1 MLNVKF
7 LWVVVLLT
15 FSHAVY
21 AQEDLDVKE
30 TPDEVQLTFE
40 HRQFTATEIQLLQEL
55 EKRRVI
61 LDRREKALELR
72 ERLVDLAEKRLAEKT
87 GSMEILKA
95 QLEQLLKNLSDKE
108 EGELKELAKI
118 YEEMK
123 AESAASVMNR
133 MDNKIVFDVFK
144 RMSRKST
151 AKIMEK
157 MDTGKP
163 VLSLKCWQKKASYHF
178 LTKKIFY
185 FLPLCQVKYNKKFKA
200 FLISLRS

>member
-1 MLNVKF
+1 MYRFFILTAF
-7 LWVVVLLT
+7 LLFLAT
-15 FSHAVY
+15 FNAT
-21 AQEDLDVKE
+21 AQDDVDVQE

-40 HRQFTATEIQLLQEL
+40 HRQFTATEVQILQEL

-72 ERLVDLAEKRLAEKT
+72 ERLVDLAEKRLSEKT
-87 GSMEILKA
+87 SSMEILKS
-95 QLEQLLKNLSDKE
+95 QLEQLLANLSDKE

-123 AESAASVMNR
+123 AESAANVMNR

-157 MDTGKP
+157 MDTGKAR
-163 VLSLKCWQKKASYHF
+163 LISEMLAEKSE
-178 LTKKIFY
+178 
-185 FLPLCQVKYNKKFKA
+185 LPLFNK
-200 FLISLRS
+200 

>member
-1 MLNVKF
+1 MHKF
-7 LWVVVLLT
+7 AFVFCLILASFISYV
-15 FSHAVY
+15 H
-21 AQEDLDVKE
+21 AQEDVDIQE

-40 HRQFTATEIQLLQEL
+40 HRQFTATEVQLLQEL
-55 EKRRVI
+55 EKRRVV

-72 ERLVDLAEKRLAEKT
+72 ERLVDLAEKRLSEKT
-87 GSMEILKA
+87 GSMEILKT
-95 QLEQLLKNLSDKE
+95 QLEQLLSNLSDKE
-108 EGELKELAKI
+108 EDELKELAKI

-157 MDTGKP
+157 MDTGKAR
-163 VLSLKCWQKKASYHF
+163 LISEMLAEKSE
-178 LTKKIFY
+178 
-185 FLPLCQVKYNKKFKA
+185 LPLFNK
-200 FLISLRS
+200 

>member
-1 MLNVKF
+1 MYKIFF
-7 LWVVVLLT
+7 LAVLFLT
-15 FSHAVY
+15 MHHSFAN
-21 AQEDLDVKE
+21 AQDDVDIKE

-40 HRQFTATEIQLLQEL
+40 HRQFTATEVQVLQEL

-72 ERLVDLAEKRLAEKT
+72 ERLVDLAEKRLSEKT
-87 GSMEILKA
+87 SSMEILKS
-95 QLEQLLKNLSDKE
+95 QLEQLLANLSDKE

-157 MDTGKP
+157 MDTGKAR
-163 VLSLKCWQKKASYHF
+163 LISEMLAEKSE
-178 LTKKIFY
+178 
-185 FLPLCQVKYNKKFKA
+185 LPLFNK
-200 FLISLRS
+200 

>member
-7 LWVVVLLT
+7 LCVVVLLT
-15 FSHAVY
+15 FSHTVY

-157 MDTGKP
+157 MDTGKARIISEM
-163 VLSLKCWQKKASYHF
+163 LAEKSE
-178 LTKKIFY
+178 
-185 FLPLCQVKYNKKFKA
+185 LPLFN
-200 FLISLRS
+200 

>member
-7 LWVVVLLT
+7 LWVAVLLT

-157 MDTGKP
+157 MDTGKARIISEM
-163 VLSLKCWQKKASYHF
+163 LAEKSE
-178 LTKKIFY
+178 
-185 FLPLCQVKYNKKFKA
+185 LPLFN
-200 FLISLRS
+200 